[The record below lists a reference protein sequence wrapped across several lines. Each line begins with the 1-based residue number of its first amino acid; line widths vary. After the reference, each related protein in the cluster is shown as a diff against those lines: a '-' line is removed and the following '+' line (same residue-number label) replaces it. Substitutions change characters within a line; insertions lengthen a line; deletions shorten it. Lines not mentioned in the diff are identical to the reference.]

1 MRLDPDLSKPRD
13 KVRPLFESLRR
24 EILAGRFAAGELLP
38 SSRQLARE
46 LGIARGTVNLAIAQ
60 LAAEGL
66 VTVEPAAGVR
76 VAIKAHPRRAV
87 TKPAEIRFSQW
98 AERLPQVTPQGQP
111 AFFAT
116 GRLADEFFPER
127 EWRQAVKAGRN
138 EADLLSSTV
147 ALSPAGYLPLR
158 KTIAAHLQYSRGLAA
173 GAENIVIVNGS
184 MQALA
189 LTAQLLLEKGRT
201 GAFEDPGFHG
211 IRTAITMTGAQA
223 LALPLDHQGAQVPKR
238 AAQLLFLTPASQFP
252 TGVTMSHARR
262 SEFTDYAR
270 RHNAFIVEDEYDSEF
285 TRLTN
290 APQPLKL
297 IDHDDRVVYV
307 GSFSRTMFASL
318 RLGYCVLPQALME
331 KFLRARQLYDSF
343 PPALA
348 DQAAM
353 AAFMQA
359 GHYRRH
365 IRRMNRVY
373 RERHDMLL
381 RALSAQ
387 FAGAFGFSPSAA
399 GLSLFGR
406 WLKKRSEFE
415 ALGASLSA
423 AGLGWQKVD
432 RYFAQRAE
440 AAAIFGFSHLSPAQ
454 IDAIS
459 ARLGVLLRP

>member
-76 VAIKAHPRRAV
+76 VAIKAQPRRAV

-98 AERLPQVTPQGQP
+98 AERLPRLPQHGQP

-211 IRTAITMTGAQA
+211 IRAAITMTGAQA

-285 TRLTN
+285 TRLAN

-318 RLGYCVLPQALME
+318 RLGYCVLPHALME

-399 GLSLFGR
+399 GLSLYGR
-406 WLKKRSEFE
+406 WLKKR
-415 ALGASLSA
+415 
-423 AGLGWQKVD
+423 
-432 RYFAQRAE
+432 
-440 AAAIFGFSHLSPAQ
+440 
-454 IDAIS
+454 
-459 ARLGVLLRP
+459 